1 MTFKATIITLFPD
14 MFPGPFGHSVMGR
27 ALDAQLWSLFTVNM
41 RDYAI
46 DKHNTVDDT
55 PYGGGAGMV
64 MRADVVASGV
74 REAKKLNPA
83 APTIFLAPV
92 GERLTQAKVK
102 QLAVQPGINLL
113 CGHYE
118 GIDQRVIDSEV
129 DEVISIG
136 DYVLSGGE
144 IPAMVLLDAV
154 LRHVPGVLGA
164 DSSLHEESFDFT
176 DDSGQ
181 PLLEYPHYTR
191 PAEWEGKRVP
201 DVLLSGNH
209 AAIRTWRY
217 EQAEERTRHRLKK
230 MSK

>member
-1 MTFKATIITLFPD
+1 MCFKATILTLFPD
-14 MFPGPFGHSVMGR
+14 MFPGPLGQSVMGR
-27 ALDAQLWSLFTVNM
+27 ALDAQLWSLITINM

-64 MRADVVASGV
+64 MRPDVVASSI
-74 REAKKLNPA
+74 REAKRVNPS

-92 GERLTQAKVK
+92 GKRLQQDKVK
-102 QLAVQPGINLL
+102 HFATLPGINVL

-129 DEVISIG
+129 DDVISIG

-164 DSSLHEESFDFT
+164 DSSLHEESFDFKGE
-176 DDSGQ
+176 DGQ
-181 PLLEYPHYTR
+181 PLLEYPHFTR
-191 PAEWEGKRVP
+191 PAEWEGHKVP

-209 AAIRTWRY
+209 AAIRQWRL
-217 EQAEERTRHRLKK
+217 EQAKARTQARTEKL
-230 MSK
+230 